1 MIADA
6 PSPPASSDELT
17 NLIETLHRVEQRI
30 EKLTAGE
37 VDTVANHAGRTV
49 MLRRAQEHLRHTE
62 ALRQAAILNALPA
75 HIALLDPAGR
85 VTSVNEAWRGFASPN
100 ALQGPEYGVGVNYP
114 EVCEGA
120 RGELAAEAHQAAA
133 GIRAVLA
140 GTTKAF
146 SIEYPC
152 HSASGWRW
160 FLMMATPLA
169 GERPDGAV
177 VMHLDITERKRDAEE
192 LLRFGAAVDAL
203 ADAVYLVDR
212 SSMRFVH
219 VNDAACRA
227 LGKTR
232 AQALVLA
239 PWKVLA
245 ISRAAL
251 AGAYDAL
258 IASGVAAEPIELLRD
273 RNDGSKAWVE
283 LRRHAQCAGGRW
295 TIVTLVR
302 DITERKLAEETRLSL
317 EAQLR
322 ESQKMEAIGAL
333 AGGVAHDFNNIL
345 GAILGNTEL
354 ARQDAGASP
363 LAIESLEEIRKAGI
377 RARALVQ
384 QILSFSRRQPTTRR
398 VISLA
403 AVVKESL
410 GMLRATIPQQVSF
423 DMQLSAHAPTILAD
437 VTQLQQVLV
446 NLVTN
451 AAHAMRGRSGKVTI
465 GVDTFDLTEPSP
477 QTFPGMLAGRHAR
490 LVVADTGH
498 GMDGATLARI
508 FEPFFTTKAMGEG
521 TGLGLAV
528 VQGIVRAN
536 DGHIVVDSE
545 PGNGSTFTLYFP
557 AAQSAPGAVD
567 AVDVAPPAPRLSG
580 RGRHVLYIDD
590 DVSMLFLVK
599 RLLQRRGF
607 RVSEFSDQVAGLD
620 ALRADPAGFA
630 LVVTDYNM
638 PGLTGLDVAREAR
651 KIRPDLPLAL
661 VSGYITDELRVRAA
675 EIGVH
680 ELIFKANAVDE
691 FCDVIARLLPDLR

>member
-1 MIADA
+1 MIVDA
-6 PSPPASSDELT
+6 SPQAASNEELT
-17 NLIETLHRVEQRI
+17 TLIETLHRVGQRI
-30 EKLTAGE
+30 EELTAGE

-49 MLRRAQEHLRHTE
+49 TLRRAQERLRHTE
-62 ALRQAAILNALPA
+62 AARQAAILNALPA
-75 HIALLDPAGR
+75 HIALLDRAGR
-85 VTSVNEAWRGFASPN
+85 VTSVNEAWRRFASPN

-114 EVCEGA
+114 EVCDSA
-120 RGELAAEAHQAAA
+120 RGELAVEAHQAAA

-140 GTTKAF
+140 GDAKTF

-152 HSASGWRW
+152 HSPSGRRW

-169 GERPDGAV
+169 VEHLNGAV
-177 VMHLDITERKRDAEE
+177 VMHLDITERKRGVEE

-227 LGKTR
+227 LGKSR
-232 AQALVLA
+232 AEALALA

-251 AGAYDAL
+251 AGAYDSL

-273 RNDGSKAWVE
+273 RSDGSKAWVE

-322 ESQKMEAIGAL
+322 ESQKMEAIGTL

-363 LAIESLEEIRKAGI
+363 LAIESLEEIRKAGL

-398 VISLA
+398 VVSLA

-423 DMQLSAHAPTILAD
+423 DLQLSEHAPSVLAD
-437 VTQLQQVLV
+437 ATQVQQVLI

-465 GVDTFDLTEPSP
+465 GVDTFDLAEPSAP
-477 QTFPGMLAGRHAR
+477 AFSGLRPGRHAR
-490 LVVADTGH
+490 LVVADTGR
-498 GMDGATLARI
+498 GMDGATRARI
-508 FEPFFTTKAMGEG
+508 FEPFFTTKAIGEG

-545 PGNGSTFTLYFP
+545 PGNGSVFTLYFP
-557 AAQSAPGAVD
+557 AAQSAQGAVD
-567 AVDVAPPAPRLSG
+567 AVEIAPVAPRLAG
-580 RGRHVLYIDD
+580 RGRRILYVDD
-590 DVSMLFLVK
+590 DLSMLFLVK

-607 RVSEFSDQVAGLD
+607 RVSEFSDQIAGLE

-638 PGLTGLDVAREAR
+638 PGLTGLDVAREAL

-661 VSGYITDELRVRAA
+661 VSGYITDELRLRAA

-680 ELIFKANAVDE
+680 ELIFKANAVDD
-691 FCDVIARLLPDLR
+691 FCDVIARLLPDLH